1 VDIAVGGQGG
11 GAEVGSPVDCHAPP
25 ALVNGLVSAPLTTFG
40 AVATYGCNL
49 GYSLTGLATRT
60 CQASGTWSGTP
71 PTCLLVDCGA
81 LPAIANG
88 LVKAVATT
96 YGATATYAC
105 SAGYFLT
112 GTPTRT
118 CQADGTWS
126 GSTPVCSIQ
135 MPNLTINKVGAG
147 TVASKPAG
155 INCGTTCQA
164 TFAAGT
170 VVTLAAT
177 PDANQTFMGWDSTA
191 CSGTGMCTLTL
202 TSNTVVRASFS
213 PPPNIMFTTSTTQT
227 PALGGL
233 IGGDAICAKLAARAG
248 LAGTYKAWLSISA
261 MNAISR
267 LAGASGWVR
276 TDGKPVVN
284 SLTDLAQGRL
294 LYPPRFDE
302 LGNDLGADPV
312 VMTGTAADGT
322 VLNVQGFS
330 TCSDFTAAVD
340 TGGFLSAGYA
350 SASSTMFATAGPMP
364 CSSEARLYCFGVDRQ
379 AQVAVIPVVGR
390 YAFVTRSPWTPGGGI
405 AKADAL
411 CQQEASAAALP
422 GTYQALLAPTG
433 ASASSRFDTSGLP
446 WVRVDGILIAPTA
459 AGFFSA
465 TSTLF
470 DVPPNL
476 TADGSLYFGAIGVWS
491 GAATP
496 TTAGKGATN
505 CTNWLSNSA
514 TAFATAGAAGD
525 TAANSFFDMWPADT
539 ACSAANVHLACLQE

>member
-1 VDIAVGGQGG
+1 
-11 GAEVGSPVDCHAPP
+11 
-25 ALVNGLVSAPLTTFG
+25 
-40 AVATYGCNL
+40 
-49 GYSLTGLATRT
+49 
-60 CQASGTWSGTP
+60 
-71 PTCLLVDCGA
+71 
-81 LPAIANG
+81 
-88 LVKAVATT
+88 
-96 YGATATYAC
+96 
-105 SAGYFLT
+105 
-112 GTPTRT
+112 
-118 CQADGTWS
+118 
-126 GSTPVCSIQ
+126 
-135 MPNLTINKVGAG
+135 
-147 TVASKPAG
+147 
-155 INCGTTCQA
+155 
-164 TFAAGT
+164 
-170 VVTLAAT
+170 
-177 PDANQTFMGWDSTA
+177 
-191 CSGTGMCTLTL
+191 
-202 TSNTVVRASFS
+202 
-213 PPPNIMFTTSTTQT
+213 
-227 PALGGL
+227 
-233 IGGDAICAKLAARAG
+233 
-248 LAGTYKAWLSISA
+248 